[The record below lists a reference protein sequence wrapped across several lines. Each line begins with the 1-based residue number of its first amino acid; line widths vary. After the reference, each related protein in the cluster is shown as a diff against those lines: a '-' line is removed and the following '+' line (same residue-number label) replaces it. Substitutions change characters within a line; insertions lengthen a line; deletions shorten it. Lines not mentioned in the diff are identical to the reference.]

1 MSGIAALYH
10 RTGRFPQRRD
20 AQRMLS
26 AMPHRG
32 PDGQS
37 VWASGPVALGHAAHD
52 TTPEA
57 ESERWPLT
65 NRAETLALVADARID
80 NRAELIR
87 TLQPSPAEDGTVTDA
102 ALILSAYQRWG
113 RDCPV
118 HLIGDYAFVLWDAT
132 EHCLFGA
139 RDATGVRPFFYRDA
153 PGEPFAVAS
162 EIKALRRA
170 STGRWTIRDE
180 QVGDYL
186 AVLQPPPETTF
197 YTSVYRL
204 PPGHAIDVRPGR
216 VRTWAYWELDP
227 EREIRDAS
235 DGQVAEAFAERFDEA
250 VRCRLR
256 SNRPVGAYLSGGLDS
271 SSIAVTARDLR
282 RRGAPEAGAGPL
294 QTVST
299 VYDRFPSCDERRYM
313 QAVLEQGGFDPLFIR
328 ADPVTPLD
336 GLEDLVALHDEPF
349 LAPNLPVKWHEHRLV
364 AESGPTVLLDGHGG
378 DEIVSQGAARLHELA
393 RAGNWLTLAGEVRGL
408 SRVYGETGAAQR
420 WASLVWREAVQPR
433 IQTRGWMR
441 FVARLLRKVGGRL
454 RSLSP
459 AAVRR
464 PLGSLDIVAPG
475 FRKQIQLEER
485 RRTYLDQQR
494 RVEKTARAQHYRH
507 LMLPMQGQALEI
519 LDRTARAR
527 GLEVRF
533 PFFDR
538 RLVEFCLALPADQK
552 LRNGYGRYILRAAM
566 HERLPDPVRTRL
578 SKVDFTP
585 HLASGL
591 YREWRR
597 GAPLLRSSRVD
608 KEYIRPSGL
617 SDIGHIVH
625 EKKDDLPARTLY
637 ALLQAVILS
646 EWTRTQATADARPDR
661 ML

>member
-1 MSGIAALYH
+1 MSGIVALYH
-10 RTGRFPQRRD
+10 RTGPPPQRRD
-20 AQRMLS
+20 VQRMLD
-26 AMPHRG
+26 AMPHRA
-32 PDGQS
+32 PDGSS
-37 VWASGPVALGHAAHD
+37 VWASGPVALGHAAHH

-65 NRAETLALVADARID
+65 NRAETTALVADARID

-87 TLQPSPAEDGTVTDA
+87 TLRPPRTADGLITDA
-102 ALILSAYQRWG
+102 GLILSAYQRWG

-132 EHCLFGA
+132 EHRLFGA

-162 EIKALRRA
+162 EIKALRRV

-186 AVLQPPPETTF
+186 AALQPPPETTF

-227 EREIRDAS
+227 EREIRHAS
-235 DGQVAEAFAERFDEA
+235 DEQAAEAFAERFDEA

-271 SSIAVTARDLR
+271 SSIVVTARDLR
-282 RRGAPEAGAGPL
+282 HRDAPGAGTGPL

-299 VYDRFPSCDERRYM
+299 VYDRFPSCDERAYM

-328 ADPVTPLD
+328 ADDVTPLD
-336 GLEDLVALHDEPF
+336 GLEDLVVLHDEPF

-378 DEIVSQGAARLHELA
+378 DEVVSQGAARLHELA

-408 SRVYGETGAAQR
+408 SQVYGETGAAQR
-420 WASLVWREAVQPR
+420 WASLVWREAVQPWTR
-433 IQTRGWMR
+433 KRGWTR
-441 FVARLLRKVGGRL
+441 LVARLLRKVGGRL
-454 RSLSP
+454 RSPSP
-459 AAVRR
+459 AVRR
-464 PLGSLDIVAPG
+464 AVGSLDIIAPD
-475 FRKQIQLEER
+475 FRRRIQLEER
-485 RRTYLDQQR
+485 RRTYLEQQR
-494 RVEKTARAQHYRH
+494 HVERTARAQHHRH
-507 LMLPMQGQALEI
+507 LALPMQGQALEI

-552 LRNGYGRYILRAAM
+552 LRNGYGRYILRTAM
-566 HERLPDPVRTRL
+566 HGRLPDPVRTRL

-597 GAPLLRSSRVD
+597 GAPLLRASRVD
-608 KEYIRPSGL
+608 KEYIRPTGL
-617 SDIGHIVH
+617 ADIGRIVH
-625 EKKDDLPARTLY
+625 EKTDDLPARTLY

-646 EWTRTQATADARPDR
+646 EWMRTQATADACTER